1 MTNIKNSILKIVFVF
16 LCVGI
21 LIFLT
26 ASSRSGQSDNTP
38 VMHLM
43 SVIPDVPSQVEFAGE
58 IIELD
63 RFDMYERYDRELT
76 SFCYTHSN
84 TLLILKRANRYF
96 PIIAPILEKNGIPVD
111 FIYLAAIESYLNPR
125 AVSYAKA
132 AGLWQLMPGTAKQ
145 FGLEVNDFVD
155 ERYNLEK
162 STEAACRYLKSAYD
176 KYGSWATVAASYNA
190 GMGRIS
196 NELDK
201 QQELNSFDLWLNDET
216 SRYVFRVMV
225 MKEILSNP
233 YRYGFAVKK
242 KQLYQPIRTHA
253 VIVNTAID
261 DLAQFAKEQGIT
273 YAQLKEFN
281 SWLRDRKLPNKT
293 GKEYKLLIPHKEDLY
308 YSTRKIKVYH
318 KNWTVD

>member
-1 MTNIKNSILKIVFVF
+1 M
-16 LCVGI
+16 
-21 LIFLT
+21 
-26 ASSRSGQSDNTP
+26 
-38 VMHLM
+38 
-43 SVIPDVPSQVEFAGE
+43 
-58 IIELD
+58 
-63 RFDMYERYDRELT
+63 
-76 SFCYTHSN
+76 
-84 TLLILKRANRYF
+84 KRANRYF

-145 FGLEVNDFVD
+145 IGLEVNDFVD

-225 MKEILSNP
+225 MNEILYNTYS
-233 YRYGFAVKK
+233 YSFDVKK

-253 VIVNTAID
+253 VVVNTAID

-293 GKEYKLLIPHKEDLY
+293 GKEYKLLIPHKEDL
-308 YSTRKIKVYH
+308 
-318 KNWTVD
+318 